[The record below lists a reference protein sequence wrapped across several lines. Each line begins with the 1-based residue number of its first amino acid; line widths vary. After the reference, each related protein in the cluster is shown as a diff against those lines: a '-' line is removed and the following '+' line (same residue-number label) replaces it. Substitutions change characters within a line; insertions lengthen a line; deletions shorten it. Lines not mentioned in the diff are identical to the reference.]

1 MKMKCKI
8 CNNDNLVKFLSLGDT
23 ALANSYLSEKDL
35 NKEEKKFPLDLCFCP
50 TCNLV
55 QLMYIVSPEVLF
67 KHYLYVSSTSNTFKL
82 HFAQMAESLTGECNL
97 GEKSLAVDVG
107 SNDGLLLKAFQKYG
121 VKTIGV
127 EPATNLA
134 RIAEQNDVETI
145 NDFLNYQVVDRIIN
159 SNGKADV
166 VTANNVFAHIAD
178 IHGMLKNVKLL
189 LKDDGIFVIEVAY
202 LVDMLNQMTFDSIY
216 HEHIFYY
223 SLTSLDYIFKNNGMQ
238 IFKVQHVPSHG
249 GSLRAFVKK
258 QGSDIRV
265 DSSVSEFLKK
275 EKGLVDDIKTYKEFA
290 TKVYTA
296 KEKLKNSIRALKG
309 QGKRLAAY
317 GAPAKATTLLSF
329 CEIDRNW
336 IDYIVDDSP
345 LKQGLFT
352 PGTHIPIVSP
362 RMLDEKMPD
371 YILILAWN
379 FAEEIL
385 NKTKKY
391 RDAGVQFI
399 IPLPEPVII

>member
-1 MKMKCKI
+1 
-8 CNNDNLVKFLSLGDT
+8 
-23 ALANSYLSEKDL
+23 
-35 NKEEKKFPLDLCFCP
+35 
-50 TCNLV
+50 
-55 QLMYIVSPEVLF
+55 
-67 KHYLYVSSTSNTFKL
+67 
-82 HFAQMAESLTGECNL
+82 
-97 GEKSLAVDVG
+97 
-107 SNDGLLLKAFQKYG
+107 
-121 VKTIGV
+121 
-127 EPATNLA
+127 
-134 RIAEQNDVETI
+134 
-145 NDFLNYQVVDRIIN
+145 
-159 SNGKADV
+159 
-166 VTANNVFAHIAD
+166 
-178 IHGMLKNVKLL
+178 
-189 LKDDGIFVIEVAY
+189 
-202 LVDMLNQMTFDSIY
+202 
-216 HEHIFYY
+216 
-223 SLTSLDYIFKNNGMQ
+223 MQ

-265 DSSVSEFLKK
+265 ESSVSEFLKK

-296 KEKLKNSIRALKG
+296 KEKLKNSIMALKG

-329 CEIDRNW
+329 CEIDRDCV
-336 IDYIVDDSP
+336 DYIVDDSP

-352 PGTHIPIVSP
+352 PGTHIPIVSS

-385 NKTKKY
+385 NKAKKY